1 MPFAYYA
8 RLTKKQKR
16 IYDASDAVAEL
27 EIPGGDALPALAHAI
42 ESTLP
47 DGRRGPVQRASQAF
61 ADAITRALG
70 VERTLVRV
78 LSTRPSSDESELHGL
93 YVREEGET
101 PIIRVWMRTAAK
113 KDVVKP
119 RTFVR
124 TLVHEIVHHLD
135 YTHLALEDSFHTQG
149 FYRRE
154 SRLVRRVLGEG
165 TRAARAPSPPPKEK
179 PASLQLTLFGESED

>member
-16 IYDASDAVAEL
+16 IYDASDAVAEI
-27 EIPGGDALPALAHAI
+27 EIPDAEALPGLARAI
-42 ESTLP
+42 ESALP
-47 DGRRGPVQRASQAF
+47 EGKRGPVQRASQAF

-70 VERTLVRV
+70 VERTIVRV
-78 LSTRPSSDESELHGL
+78 LARRPSSDESELHGL
-93 YVREEGET
+93 YVREEGEP

-113 KDVVKP
+113 EDVVKP

-124 TLVHEIVHHLD
+124 TLVHEVVHHLD
-135 YTHLALEDSFHTQG
+135 YTHLGLEDSFHTQG

-154 SRLVRRVLGEG
+154 TRLVRQVLGEG
-165 TRAARAPSPPPKEK
+165 ARPARRSSPPREQA
-179 PASLQLTLFGESED
+179 PAPAQLALFDEPEP